1 MRRTRLVLLSVIGC
15 LVVGSAAAAGR
26 TGHSSDKTAALN
38 FTFTGSPGAA
48 VLVHPGFHSGMA
60 AQLTTTGNGSGELGT
75 WGAVDVA
82 IPNDLTLSQVS
93 WLSTE
98 YRFTLGS
105 CWGGSPR
112 FELWI
117 PDPTSSTGHV
127 KIFLYIGPPPSWVGC
142 PAGQWLNT
150 GNLATA
156 DGYVDDSQLPG
167 GSESDTW
174 AHAQELYGSDAVS
187 AVYVDADGGWKGE
200 QVLELDDTQV
210 DSTLVTY
217 ETH

>member
-1 MRRTRLVLLSVIGC
+1 MRRTRLVLLSVIAC
-15 LVVGSAAAAGR
+15 LMAGSAAEEARA
-26 TGHSSDKTAALN
+26 GHSSDRTAAPN

-48 VLVHPGFHSGMA
+48 VLVHPGFHSGA
-60 AQLTTTGNGSGELGT
+60 GAQLTTTGNGSGGLGT

-82 IPNDLTLSQVS
+82 IPNGLTLSQVS

-117 PDPTSSTGHV
+117 PDAASPSGHV
-127 KIFLYIGPPPSWVGC
+127 KVFLYIGPPPSWVGC

-174 AHAQELYGSDAVS
+174 AHAQALYGGDAVS

>member
-1 MRRTRLVLLSVIGC
+1 MKV
-15 LVVGSAAAAGR
+15 
-26 TGHSSDKTAALN
+26 
-38 FTFTGSPGAA
+38 
-48 VLVHPGFHSGMA
+48 
-60 AQLTTTGNGSGELGT
+60 
-75 WGAVDVA
+75 
-82 IPNDLTLSQVS
+82 
-93 WLSTE
+93 
-98 YRFTLGS
+98 
-105 CWGGSPR
+105 
-112 FELWI
+112 
-117 PDPTSSTGHV
+117 
-127 KIFLYIGPPPSWVGC
+127 FLYIGPPPSWVGC

-174 AHAQELYGSDAVS
+174 AHAQDLYGGDPVS